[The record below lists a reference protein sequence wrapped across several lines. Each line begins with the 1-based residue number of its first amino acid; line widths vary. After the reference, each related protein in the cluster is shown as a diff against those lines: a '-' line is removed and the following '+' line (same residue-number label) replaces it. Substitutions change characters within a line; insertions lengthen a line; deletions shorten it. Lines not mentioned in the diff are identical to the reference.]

1 MNSINICEYETECSK
16 IAYFSCHHCP
26 KSLCLEHL
34 NQHNTLNIIRVQELS
49 NELDGFVNHVS
60 NLDTRKTFQNAH
72 NKLDA
77 WKEQISDDIES
88 IYKLHLNELSCLEK
102 ELNQHLNIIKEYVR
116 LKLLDLGTQLL
127 TVQRIDEISQ
137 RVQLLPIEYDLNQL
151 RQFFE
156 SVRCEQNINIK
167 NISIDALI
175 NACNVFSY
183 RQTLSNNQL
192 EPYRTISVE
201 NMKKF
206 VSSKNNESILWLD
219 TQRQLHY
226 INENFKTRL
235 LNIPQTLLTS
245 SIMLSNNHQIRI
257 NDTDIVD
264 IKWCS
269 FADVFLILFQRYLFS
284 FNYKTDQFTQI
295 SITRYKDYPLGKKK
309 GRPEFRPMKFS
320 ARFRCISCFND
331 TSLYISYCTS
341 GTCIELWKYSHDNG
355 NDIYLNECFKHWDC
369 LTNDKN
375 EWISHMNT
383 ISNLHI
389 GLLICKGSSIYRRFE
404 LRDENLNLN

>member
-183 RQTLSNNQL
+183 RQTLSN
-192 EPYRTISVE
+192 
-201 NMKKF
+201 
-206 VSSKNNESILWLD
+206 
-219 TQRQLHY
+219 
-226 INENFKTRL
+226 
-235 LNIPQTLLTS
+235 
-245 SIMLSNNHQIRI
+245 RI
-257 NDTDIVD
+257 VH
-264 IKWCS
+264 
-269 FADVFLILFQRYLFS
+269 
-284 FNYKTDQFTQI
+284 
-295 SITRYKDYPLGKKK
+295 
-309 GRPEFRPMKFS
+309 
-320 ARFRCISCFND
+320 FRCISCFND

-404 LRDENLNLN
+404 LRDENLNLVKIIQLDNDYV